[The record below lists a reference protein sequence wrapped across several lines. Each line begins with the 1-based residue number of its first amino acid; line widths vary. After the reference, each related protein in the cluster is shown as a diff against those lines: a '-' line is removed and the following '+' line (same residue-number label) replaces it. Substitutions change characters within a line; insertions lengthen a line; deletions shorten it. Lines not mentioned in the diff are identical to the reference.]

1 MYKPHRLFCCCL
13 CLRIIIQEQP
23 PPGQPRERTDQN
35 AALREELVGVLEPRE
50 LESVMASAHKP
61 NHVVQIMSELTNH
74 CHISGWDKINM
85 DENITQFHDNI
96 GTCERLFKTPIP
108 VAYTRVTSRFLMLW
122 HLTLPF
128 ALWEDCHWLT
138 IPVTFATAAALFYIE
153 EVGVLI
159 EEPFWVLALNSIS
172 SGIVSALDGLAAAQK
187 ETASSLRGS
196 STD

>member
-1 MYKPHRLFCCCL
+1 MFCCCL
-13 CLRIIIQEQP
+13 LIKQEQSAP
-23 PPGQPRERTDQN
+23 SQPRERPDQN
-35 AALREELVGVLEPRE
+35 VALREELAGVLEPRE

-61 NHVVQIMSELTNH
+61 NHVVQIMSELMTH

-108 VAYTRVTSRFLMLW
+108 VAYTCVTSRFLMLW

-172 SGIVSALDGLAAAQK
+172 NGIVAALDGLAAAQK
-187 ETASSLRGS
+187 EMMASSLWLGTS
-196 STD
+196 AD

>member
-1 MYKPHRLFCCCL
+1 LFCCCL
-13 CLRIIIQEQP
+13 LIKQEQSAP
-23 PPGQPRERTDQN
+23 SQPRERPDQN
-35 AALREELVGVLEPRE
+35 VALREELAGVLEPRE

-61 NHVVQIMSELTNH
+61 NHVVQIMSELMTH

-85 DENITQFHDNI
+85 DDNITQFHDNI

-108 VAYTRVTSRFLMLW
+108 VAYTCVTSRFLMLW

-172 SGIVSALDGLAAAQK
+172 NGIVAALDGLAAAQK
-187 ETASSLRGS
+187 EMMASSLWLGTS
-196 STD
+196 AD

>member
-13 CLRIIIQEQP
+13 LILIQEQSP
-23 PPGQPRERTDQN
+23 PSHPRERPDQN
-35 AALREELVGVLEPRE
+35 VALLREELAGVLEPRE
-50 LESVMASAHKP
+50 LASVMASAHKP
-61 NHVVQIMSELTNH
+61 NHVVQIMSELMTH

-85 DENITQFHDNI
+85 DDNITQFHDNI

-108 VAYTRVTSRFLMLW
+108 VAYTCVTSRFLMLW

-172 SGIVSALDGLAAAQK
+172 NGIVAALDGLAAAQK
-187 ETASSLRGS
+187 EMASSLLGTT